1 MSTDTWITVA
11 GLAVSTAAIKAAG
24 PLIFGGRALPPL
36 LARVIPL
43 LPAALLSALVV
54 TDTLGGPGRTLQ
66 LDARSAGVAAAGVAL
81 WRRAPLV
88 VVVIVAAAVT
98 AGVRAVS

>member
-24 PLIFGGRALPPL
+24 PLIFGARALPLL

-43 LPAALLSALVV
+43 LPAALLAALVV
-54 TDTLGGPGRTLQ
+54 TDTLGGPGHTLT
-66 LDARSAGVAAAGVAL
+66 LDARAAGVAAAGLAL

-88 VVVIVAAAVT
+88 VVVLVAAAVT